1 MSAKY
6 TAYDCLA
13 SAAARSFLLATGH
26 KDHAE
31 AILNLRYYARELESD
46 NREQRELLK
55 DAKLN
60 FARIAGVA
68 ENSQSAQL
76 ARLLKIKTLAEEA
89 IAEFGSDGP
98 DHNQPSKRNS
108 WKTALLPMIT
118 TDNEMDQAIAAA
130 PDLLA
135 ALNRL
140 LRAFEADVEQV
151 PSMDIV
157 TSWETNSQAIQAAR
171 TAISKAEGRA

>member
-1 MSAKY
+1 MK
-6 TAYDCLA
+6 TATNTNHTYE
-13 SAAARSFLLATGH
+13 TQ

-98 DHNQPSKRNS
+98 DHNQ
-108 WKTALLPMIT
+108 A
-118 TDNEMDQAIAAA
+118 NEILGK
-130 PDLLA
+130 PHYS
-135 ALNRL
+135 
-140 LRAFEADVEQV
+140 
-151 PSMDIV
+151 P
-157 TSWETNSQAIQAAR
+157 
-171 TAISKAEGRA
+171 

>member
-1 MSAKY
+1 MHSSIKPSYKMSAKY

-55 DAKLN
+55 VAKLN

-89 IAEFGSDGP
+89 IAEFED
-98 DHNQPSKRNS
+98 
-108 WKTALLPMIT
+108 AM
-118 TDNEMDQAIAAA
+118 NEI
-130 PDLLA
+130 
-135 ALNRL
+135 
-140 LRAFEADVEQV
+140 
-151 PSMDIV
+151 
-157 TSWETNSQAIQAAR
+157 IQANMDLDNAR
-171 TAISKAEGRA
+171 